1 MEPPNS
7 TQPGLIATSKI
18 LVAALMMGLLT
29 MTGVMVV
36 LVMQGMYQPQ
46 PGLEILLIVLTVL
59 WPTTAGMSFVMKGVM
74 AKQARAKWDAS
85 GGGEEED
92 LMPSYQATTI
102 IRAALLEGP
111 GLFGAITYLLTGNAL
126 ALIAPALSLAGLGLI
141 FPSEDKFRDFA
152 RSVTGRI

>member
-7 TQPGLIATSKI
+7 THPSLLATSKV
-18 LVAALMMGLLT
+18 LVAALMMGMLT

-46 PGLEILLIVLTVL
+46 PGLEMLLVVLAVL
-59 WPTTAGMSFVMKGVM
+59 WPTTTGMSVIMKQM
-74 AKQARAKWDAS
+74 MIKQARAKWESS

-92 LMPSYQATTI
+92 LMPSYQVTTI

-111 GLFGAITYLLTGNAL
+111 GLFGAITYMLTGNVL